1 MVQIVIELPDE
12 LYERLRLEAQRL
24 GKSPEELAVDIL
36 TEYLST
42 LDEADEGEASLNPP
56 YTSGYM
62 SSRHHKK

>member
-12 LYERLRLEAQRL
+12 LYERLRVAAQRL

-42 LDEADEGEASLNPP
+42 LEETDEGEASLNSPSP
-56 YTSGYM
+56 SGHM
-62 SSRHHKK
+62 P